1 MICIYALKVL
11 PATTLAIIMYI
22 FRENGPHFWT
32 QTIIALGFVKH
43 VVAQQIIVNSQIGML
58 SRYEILQHDKNNS
71 HKCSLLDHD
80 YISWQQK

>member
-1 MICIYALKVL
+1 MYLCFKS
-11 PATTLAIIMYI
+11 LACNNTRHYDVH
-22 FRENGPHFWT
+22 FRENGPQFWT